1 MDDPRVKEELLD
13 DPYVKEVLAR
23 IRAAEEKAWWRD
35 MTRLVAKTDQ
45 QLAVIAP
52 RSDATAEDLLGLGQ
66 VLARWQIEFP
76 QARHIW
82 GLTDLL
88 EGRGPRTPPPYLAI
102 PFSTEKYD
110 EAFHPVAL
118 AYVAQGTD
126 IEAAV
131 RELAGRLESFRSR
144 LAWFESPDAYSYYQR

>member
-1 MDDPRVKEELLD
+1 MDDPRVEELL
-13 DPYVKEVLAR
+13 AQ

-35 MTRLVAKTDQ
+35 MTGLVAKSDQ

-52 RSDATAEDLLGLGQ
+52 RSDATAEDLRGLGQ
-66 VLARWQIEFP
+66 VLARWQIEVP

-88 EGRGPRTPPPYLAI
+88 EGRGPRTPPVSLPI
-102 PFSTEKYD
+102 PFSTEKYE

-118 AYVAQGTD
+118 VYVAQGTD

-131 RELAGRLESFRSR
+131 RELDERLRSFRSK
-144 LAWFESPDAYSYYQR
+144 LACFESPDAYSYYHR